1 MYLHWH
7 QLIENSS
14 RWFVTMWESL
24 LMFIEND
31 CLLMFIVIV
40 KSYNLRNEDQWNNYL
55 QIIWDY
61 VLFHS
66 PICKYER
73 NGAKKKW
80 ALFKREIQKVDFVR
94 WKKKTKVW
102 LNTALNTSKMQNI
115 LPKIKT

>member
-1 MYLHWH
+1 MWLNFNYSRDDAYVISKNISGYMQHMYLHWH

-66 PICKYER
+66 PICKHER
-73 NGAKKKW
+73 NGTKK
-80 ALFKREIQKVDFVR
+80 RNSEIQKVDFVR
-94 WKKKTKVW
+94 
-102 LNTALNTSKMQNI
+102 
-115 LPKIKT
+115 

>member
-1 MYLHWH
+1 
-7 QLIENSS
+7 
-14 RWFVTMWESL
+14 
-24 LMFIEND
+24 MFIEND

-73 NGAKKKW
+73 NGAKKEMSVVQT
-80 ALFKREIQKVDFVR
+80 R
-94 WKKKTKVW
+94 
-102 LNTALNTSKMQNI
+102 NSKSWFC
-115 LPKIKT
+115 